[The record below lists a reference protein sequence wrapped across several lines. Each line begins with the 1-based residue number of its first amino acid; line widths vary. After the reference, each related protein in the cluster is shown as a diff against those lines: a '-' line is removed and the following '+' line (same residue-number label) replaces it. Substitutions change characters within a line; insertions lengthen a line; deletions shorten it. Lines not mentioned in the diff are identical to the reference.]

1 MTLPSGLNT
10 RFIRSIAA
18 LIIPG
23 AIVAV
28 TFTPFA
34 FGLWKDDL
42 KWLESDSQ
50 ISQGTGFF
58 FLSVLFSIL
67 LEDAGSRIEDKI
79 YKNHRSDDDD
89 INWYHYLLRQ
99 LDHDCIMVRYIGE
112 LVMRLK
118 FEISLMM
125 ALPLSLF
132 FWICNLCLEKTNIS
146 CKLVIPFVVVF
157 FISIWMWLEAVRTVE
172 LLRDLRKRLKESD
185 DQELKMPVA

>member
-1 MTLPSGLNT
+1 MILPSGLNT
-10 RFIRSIAA
+10 RFIRLIAA

-34 FGLWKDDL
+34 FGLWKDEL
-42 KWLESDSQ
+42 KWIGSASQ
-50 ISQGTGFF
+50 IAQGTGFF

-67 LEDAGSRIEDKI
+67 LEDAGSRIEEKI
-79 YKNHRSDDDD
+79 YKRRKSDDDD
-89 INWYHYLLRQ
+89 VNWYHYLLRQ

-132 FWICNLCLEKTNIS
+132 FWICHLCQEGGCIC
-146 CKLVIPFVVVF
+146 CKLVVPFVVVVF
-157 FISIWMWLEAVRTVE
+157 TSLWMWREAVRTVD
-172 LLRDLRKRLKESD
+172 LLMDLRKRMKESD
-185 DQELKMPVA
+185 DQALKIPAV